1 MQLPV
6 YLDYAASTPVDPA
19 VAELMAD
26 CLRRP
31 ELAANP
37 AALGHAA
44 GRAAQ
49 ALVEA
54 ARAQVAALINAQPEE
69 IIFTSGA
76 TEADNLAVIG
86 AARFRQSRGR
96 HLVTSLTEHKAVIE
110 SCRHLATQGWRIT
123 WLKPDAEGLIAP
135 AAVEAAL
142 EPDTVL
148 VSLVHVN
155 NETGVVQDIAAIAAI
170 CRRHDVLLHVD
181 AAQSA
186 GREEIDV
193 RASQI
198 DLLSLSAHKIYG
210 PKGVGALF
218 IDQERVRRVS
228 PLLFGGGQERG
239 MRPGT
244 IATHQVAGMGEALR
258 LAAQRLPDEARHAT
272 ALRDRLWSGLQQLPG
287 ILLNGHAERRSGH
300 ILNVSIAGVEG
311 ESLFYGLADLC
322 VASGSAC
329 TSLSNEASHVLRALG
344 RPAALAQSSIRF
356 SLGRQSTAA
365 EVDFAVECVLRA
377 VRHLRSFSP
386 VDVPGA

>member
-1 MQLPV
+1 
-6 YLDYAASTPVDPA
+6 
-19 VAELMAD
+19 
-26 CLRRP
+26 
-31 ELAANP
+31 
-37 AALGHAA
+37 
-44 GRAAQ
+44 
-49 ALVEA
+49 
-54 ARAQVAALINAQPEE
+54 
-69 IIFTSGA
+69 
-76 TEADNLAVIG
+76 
-86 AARFRQSRGR
+86 
-96 HLVTSLTEHKAVIE
+96 
-110 SCRHLATQGWRIT
+110 
-123 WLKPDAEGLIAP
+123 
-135 AAVEAAL
+135 
-142 EPDTVL
+142 
-148 VSLVHVN
+148 
-155 NETGVVQDIAAIAAI
+155 
-170 CRRHDVLLHVD
+170 
-181 AAQSA
+181 
-186 GREEIDV
+186 
-193 RASQI
+193 
-198 DLLSLSAHKIYG
+198 
-210 PKGVGALF
+210 
-218 IDQERVRRVS
+218 
-228 PLLFGGGQERG
+228 

-311 ESLFYGLADLC
+311 ESLFYGLADLG